1 MCTMCY
7 ARYMFIVLL
16 MGYMNFHFYVTIMPN
31 MLQKVVYW
39 GFPLLYVL
47 FRYKDVLHIWKDIRN
62 KQYILYG
69 LFMFM
74 LAFVWSF
81 FVIVINDSSDWSYFH
96 ILETVIHYILISIA
110 FYLLL
115 SDYNKRNTFYMYC
128 VTYIATIFL
137 CVICT
142 LFFLEN
148 FDLRFVWQSMIVAS
162 DYQVGAYDMA
172 QNITR
177 FSFPGMMAFGETIK
191 CSIGVVF
198 SCILLSRGYL
208 IGFLG
213 LFLSAIGN
221 LFYGRIGIALS
232 LICVIILL
240 SEKISIKFVTAICL
254 TLLLLIF
261 ILSSIESPELMYWLE
276 WLYNPVESFFY
287 GLSVGQFSLGSSGD
301 VLVER
306 MYFMPEDITFVCGD
320 GQYTDVN
327 GGHYMATDA
336 GYMRIVLFGG
346 LPLAFLVYGA
356 FLLLSFAAYKN
367 LGTNNKFMQK
377 VVLVL
382 VIMFFISEY
391 KGDAYFIFFGAI
403 TLLNIISC
411 KER

>member
-16 MGYMNFHFYVTIMPN
+16 MGYMNFHFYVTILPN
-31 MLQKVVYW
+31 MLQKVVFW
-39 GFPLLYVL
+39 GFPLIYVL
-47 FRYKDVLHIWKDIRN
+47 LRYKDVLHIWKKMCN

-69 LFMFM
+69 LFMLM
-74 LAFVWSF
+74 LAFIWSF
-81 FVIVINDSSDWSYFH
+81 FVIVINNSSDWSYFR
-96 ILETVIHYILISIA
+96 ILETVILYMLMSMA
-110 FYLLL
+110 FYLLF
-115 SDYNKRNTFYMYC
+115 SDYREDNSVYMYC
-128 VTYIATIFL
+128 VTYIITIFL
-137 CVICT
+137 CVIST
-142 LFFLEN
+142 LFFLQN
-148 FDLRFVWQSMIVAS
+148 FDYRFAWQSMLVAT
-162 DYQVGAYDMA
+162 DFQLVAYDME

-177 FSFPGMMAFGETIK
+177 FGFPGMMAFGETIK
-191 CSIGVVF
+191 CSVGVLF
-198 SCILLSRGYL
+198 SCILLYRGYF
-208 IGFLG
+208 IGILG
-213 LFLSAIGN
+213 LFVSLIGN
-221 LFYGRIGIALS
+221 LFYGRIGILLS
-232 LICVIILL
+232 LICILIL
-240 SEKISIKFVTAICL
+240 VLEKISVKFVTAICL

-261 ILSSIESPELMYWLE
+261 ILSRIESPELMYWLE

-287 GLSVGQFSLGSSGD
+287 GLSIGQFSLGSSGD
-301 VLVER
+301 ILVER

-327 GGHYMATDA
+327 GDHYMATDA

-382 VIMFFISEY
+382 VIMLFISEY